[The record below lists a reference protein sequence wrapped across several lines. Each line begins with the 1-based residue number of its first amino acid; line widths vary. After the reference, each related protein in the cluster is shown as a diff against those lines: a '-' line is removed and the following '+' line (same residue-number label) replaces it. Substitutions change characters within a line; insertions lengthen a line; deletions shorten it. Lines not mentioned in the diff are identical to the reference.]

1 MKKYIFCIL
10 IFLFFCPT
18 FLCAC
23 DNENLFVYFEN
34 ENDTFEVDDK
44 VLLSEFEYQT
54 NAKKESLQFSVS
66 NSEIAN
72 IMDTEITFLKSGNVK
87 LILHIVGSDIS
98 ATLDLV
104 VKSKAYVPDLTP
116 KDETSKQKSEDK
128 SSQTSEGETAKQ
140 EKNLDNEESKTIDND
155 SDSTNAENEK
165 TTNEGDAQQLDE
177 GSTTPQDDK
186 PTSEET
192 KLEDDTQ
199 NNEDLTKEES
209 KSPDDESK
217 TQTQENE
224 KKDEDSTTDNQSL
237 DEDKDKYIKSHF
249 TAGDYTIEVVTN
261 DKDFGIKSIA
271 VGCLENCCSFIIEF
285 CENIK
290 YANYTQTIG
299 VQEGYST
306 DCITISGESNTL
318 TLLATQKINFYVI
331 LEQKNGDNFATITFR
346 IN

>member
-23 DNENLFVYFEN
+23 DNEPLFVYFEN

-54 NAKKESLQFSVS
+54 NAKEELLQFSVS

-72 IMDTEITFLKSGNVK
+72 VTDKEITFLKSGNVK

-104 VKSKAYVPDLTP
+104 VKNKVYIPDLTP
-116 KDETSKQKSEDK
+116 KDKTSKQESEDK
-128 SSQTSEGETAKQ
+128 SSQTSESETTKQ
-140 EKNLDNEESKTIDND
+140 ETNLDNKESKTIDNG
-155 SDSTNAENEK
+155 SDSTNTENEK
-165 TTNEGDAQQLDE
+165 TIDESGAQQLEKD
-177 GSTTPQDDK
+177 STTPQNDK
-186 PTSEET
+186 STSEQT
-192 KLEDDTQ
+192 KLEDNAQ
-199 NNEDLTKEES
+199 NDEDLTKEES
-209 KSPDDESK
+209 KSPDDESE
-217 TQTQENE
+217 TQTQE
-224 KKDEDSTTDNQSL
+224 DEDSTTDNQSL

-249 TAGDYTIEVVTN
+249 SAGDYTIEVVTN
-261 DKDFGIKSIA
+261 DKDFGIKSI
-271 VGCLENCCSFIIEF
+271 VDRYFENCCSFTIEF
-285 CENIK
+285 FGNIK

-299 VQEGYST
+299 VQEGYLA
-306 DCITISGESNTL
+306 DYIRISGESNTL

-331 LEQKNGDNFATITFR
+331 LEQKNSDNFATITFR

>member
-54 NAKKESLQFSVS
+54 NAKEELLQFSVS

-72 IMDTEITFLKSGNVK
+72 VTDKEITFLKSGNVK

-104 VKSKAYVPDLTP
+104 VKSKAYVPDLTQ
-116 KDETSKQKSEDK
+116 KDEKSKQKSEDK
-128 SSQTSEGETAKQ
+128 SSQTSESETAEQ
-140 EKNLDNEESKTIDND
+140 ETNLDNEDSKTTDDD
-155 SDSTNAENEK
+155 SDLTNTENEK
-165 TTNEGDAQQLDE
+165 TIDGSETQQLDE

-186 PTSEET
+186 STSEQTE
-192 KLEDDTQ
+192 LEDDTQ
-199 NNEDLTKEES
+199 NDEDLTKEES
-209 KSPDDESK
+209 KPSDDKSK
-217 TQTQENE
+217 TQTQE
-224 KKDEDSTTDNQSL
+224 DEDSTTDNQSL

-271 VGCLENCCSFIIEF
+271 DGYLENYCSFTIEF

-290 YANYTQTIG
+290 YSNYTKEIG

-306 DCITISGESNTL
+306 DCITTSGESNTL

-331 LEQKNGDNFATITFR
+331 LEQKNSNNFATITFR

>member
-10 IFLFFCPT
+10 IFLFLCPT

-34 ENDTFEVDDK
+34 ENDTFEVNDK

-54 NAKKESLQFSVS
+54 NAKEELLHFSVS

-72 IMDTEITFLKSGNVK
+72 VTDTEITFLKSGNVK

-104 VKSKAYVPDLTP
+104 VKSKVYIPDLTP

-140 EKNLDNEESKTIDND
+140 ETNLDNEESKTIDND
-155 SDSTNAENEK
+155 SDSTNAGNEK
-165 TTNEGDAQQLDE
+165 TIDGSETQQLDE
-177 GSTTPQDDK
+177 CSTTPQDDK
-186 PTSEET
+186 SSSEQTE
-192 KLEDDTQ
+192 LEDDIQ
-199 NNEDLTKEES
+199 NDKDLTKEES

-217 TQTQENE
+217 TQTQEN
-224 KKDEDSTTDNQSL
+224 EDSTTDNQSL

-271 VGCLENCCSFIIEF
+271 DGYLENCCSFIIEF
-285 CENIK
+285 FGNIK
-290 YANYTQTIG
+290 YSNYMKEIG
-299 VQEGYST
+299 VQEGYLA
-306 DCITISGESNTL
+306 DCITTSGESNTL

-331 LEQKNGDNFATITFR
+331 LKQKDGNNFATITFR

>member
-34 ENDTFEVDDK
+34 ENNIFEVDDK

-54 NAKKESLQFSVS
+54 NAKEESLQFSVS

-72 IMDTEITFLKSGNVK
+72 VTDTEITFLKSGNVK

-140 EKNLDNEESKTIDND
+140 ETNLDNEESKTIDND
-155 SDSTNAENEK
+155 SDLTNTENEK
-165 TTNEGDAQQLDE
+165 TIDESGTQQLDE
-177 GSTTPQDDK
+177 GSTISQDDK
-186 PTSEET
+186 STSEQTE
-192 KLEDDTQ
+192 LEDDIQ
-199 NNEDLTKEES
+199 NDEDLTKEES
-209 KSPDDESK
+209 KSSDDESK

-224 KKDEDSTTDNQSL
+224 KKDKDSTTDNQSL
-237 DEDKDKYIKSHF
+237 DKDKKEYITSYF
-249 TAGDYTIEVVTN
+249 TVGDYTIEVVTN

-271 VGCLENCCSFIIEF
+271 DGYLENCCSFIIEF

-290 YANYTQTIG
+290 YINYAQTIG
-299 VQEGYST
+299 VQEGYLA
-306 DCITISGESNTL
+306 DCITTSGESNTL

-331 LEQKNGDNFATITFR
+331 LEQKNSNNFATITFR

>member
-10 IFLFFCPT
+10 IFLFLCPT

-34 ENDTFEVDDK
+34 ENNIFEVDDK
-44 VLLSEFEYQT
+44 VLLSKFEYQT
-54 NAKKESLQFSVS
+54 NAKKESLQFSLS

-72 IMDTEITFLKSGNVK
+72 ITDTEITFLKSGNVK

-116 KDETSKQKSEDK
+116 KDETSKQESEDK
-128 SSQTSEGETAKQ
+128 SSQTSEDETAEQ
-140 EKNLDNEESKTIDND
+140 ETNLGNEESKTTDND
-155 SDSTNAENEK
+155 SDSTNTENEK
-165 TTNEGDAQQLDE
+165 TTNEGEAQQLE
-177 GSTTPQDDK
+177 KGSTTPQDDK
-186 PTSEET
+186 STSEQT

-199 NNEDLTKEES
+199 NDEYSTKEES

-224 KKDEDSTTDNQSL
+224 DSTTDNQSL
-237 DEDKDKYIKSHF
+237 DEDKKEYITSYF
-249 TAGDYTIEVVTN
+249 TAEDYLIEVVTN

-290 YANYTQTIG
+290 HINYTQTIG

-306 DCITISGESNTL
+306 DCITISGESNIL

-331 LEQKNGDNFATITFR
+331 LKQKNSDNFATITFR